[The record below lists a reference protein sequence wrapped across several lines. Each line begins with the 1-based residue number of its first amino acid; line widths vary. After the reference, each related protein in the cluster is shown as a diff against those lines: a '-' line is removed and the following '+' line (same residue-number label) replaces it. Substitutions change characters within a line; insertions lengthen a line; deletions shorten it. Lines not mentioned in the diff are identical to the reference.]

1 MMFVFLL
8 LLLALALLA
17 KTVSP
22 YVTFDP
28 VTLYTRAIPSDPP
41 VPGLAWRLSA

>member
-1 MMFVFLL
+1 MMFIILL
-8 LLLALALLA
+8 IVLALALLA

-22 YVTFDP
+22 YVAFDP

-41 VPGLAWRLSA
+41 VPGLSWRLSA